1 MKFRNRLFLLAGL
14 SALAVGV
21 GLFFWISNR
30 VSGRG
35 TPKVPYTLL
44 SQVKDYCDDGTATD
58 GLKELKFVDSKGNWR
73 TRTLHERGRLLDVM
87 HEEGKGIERV
97 DRGGRKTELD
107 SQGTGHSA
115 DVERL
120 KKSDQYLRTV
130 LLLGHPTYLLKV
142 KDRSGDNMYF
152 YHAPDLNGDVIMS
165 SYRVGKCRRVVEPI
179 AIWLREPNPASVS
192 GTSR

>member
-1 MKFRNRLFLLAGL
+1 MKFRHHLVVASLIALALGAGLFL
-14 SALAVGV
+14 
-21 GLFFWISNR
+21 WISNR

-35 TPKVPYTLL
+35 APSVPYTLL
-44 SQVKDYCDDGTATD
+44 SHVKDYCDDGAVTD

-73 TRTLHERGRLLDVM
+73 TRTLHQRGSLLDVV
-87 HEEGKGIERV
+87 HEEGKGIQRV
-97 DRGGRKTELD
+97 DRNGKKNELNARV
-107 SQGTGHSA
+107 TGHSA

-130 LLLGHPTYLLKV
+130 LVLGQPTYLLKV

-152 YHAPDLNGDVIMS
+152 YHAPGLNGDVIMS

-179 AIWLREPNPASVS
+179 AIWLGEPNPAAVT
-192 GTSR
+192 GKSR